1 MKQLQLAIV
10 VAALAA
16 ASSARAS
23 ITLTFNNVSPVQTVT
38 LNASGGVNI
47 NNQGVYAGIYN
58 LTVNG
63 VATPSLCI
71 DIARDISAGQ
81 TFNDYSYSSLAAAPL
96 SPSGPMGPSA
106 ASDIEKLWAAYYSS
120 SMNDA
125 SGVTAAALQVAIWE
139 DIGAKAGTYSLTVSD
154 NSSVTTEAA
163 VMLNSL
169 SSLTAT
175 ADLVGLV
182 SQDGQN
188 YVVAVP
194 EPATMIAGALLL
206 LPLGASTLRIL
217 RKSRTA

>member
-1 MKQLQLAIV
+1 
-10 VAALAA
+10 
-16 ASSARAS
+16 
-23 ITLTFNNVSPVQTVT
+23 
-38 LNASGGVNI
+38 
-47 NNQGVYAGIYN
+47 
-58 LTVNG
+58 
-63 VATPSLCI
+63 
-71 DIARDISAGQ
+71 
-81 TFNDYSYSSLAAAPL
+81 
-96 SPSGPMGPSA
+96 MGPSA